1 MGVNKVMTNPKNV
14 LSTAEMLAHT
24 TVRLECE
31 KSDGSI
37 SVGTGFFYKCAEHG
51 QEHVPVIITNKH
63 VIAGAIKGRFLLT
76 MKDSDGKPKLGSTV
90 PVVLDDFESR
100 WYLHPDKHIDLCA
113 MPLAPLTREAESM
126 HKPVYYVILDKS
138 LIPSQEDLN
147 DFDLLED
154 IVMVGYPIGL
164 WDQVNNLPLFRKG
177 STASHPAINWNG
189 KKEFVIDAACFPG
202 SSGSPV
208 FILNKGG
215 YVEKSGS
222 WNIGASRL
230 YLLGVLWG
238 GPQFDAKG
246 NIIEKPVPTSSELIV
261 STSLLVN
268 LGFVISSSVIQDI
281 DDYYHKVS
289 RRGRS

>member
-1 MGVNKVMTNPKNV
+1 MGVNRVMTHPKNV

-100 WYLHPDKHIDLCA
+100 WYLHPDKNIDLCA
-113 MPLAPLTREAESM
+113 MPIAPLTREAESI
-126 HKPVYYVILDKS
+126 HKPVYFVILDKS
-138 LIPSQEDLN
+138 LIPSQEDL
-147 DFDLLED
+147 DSFDLLED

-189 KKEFVIDAACFPG
+189 KKEFIIDAACFPG

-215 YVEKSGS
+215 FTEKSGR
-222 WNIGASRL
+222 WNIGTSRL
-230 YLLGVLWG
+230 YLMGVLWG
-238 GPQFDAKG
+238 GPQFGVDG
-246 NIIEKPVPTSSELIV
+246 SISIVPVPTSSNVIV
-261 STSLLVN
+261 RTALPAN
-268 LGFVISSSVIQDI
+268 LGFVISSSAIQDI
-281 DDYYHKVS
+281 DKYYKNMT
-289 RRGRS
+289 RRD

>member
-1 MGVNKVMTNPKNV
+1 
-14 LSTAEMLAHT
+14 
-24 TVRLECE
+24 
-31 KSDGSI
+31 
-37 SVGTGFFYKCAEHG
+37 
-51 QEHVPVIITNKH
+51 
-63 VIAGAIKGRFLLT
+63 
-76 MKDSDGKPKLGSTV
+76 
-90 PVVLDDFESR
+90 
-100 WYLHPDKHIDLCA
+100 
-113 MPLAPLTREAESM
+113 M
-126 HKPVYYVILDKS
+126 HRKPVYYVILDKS

>member
-1 MGVNKVMTNPKNV
+1 MTHPKNV

-51 QEHVPVIITNKH
+51 QQHVPVIITNKH

-76 MKDSDGKPKLGSTV
+76 MKDSNGKPKLGSVV
-90 PVVLDDFESR
+90 PVVLDNFESR
-100 WYLHPDKHIDLCA
+100 WYLHPDKNIDLCA
-113 MPLAPLTREAESM
+113 MPIAPLTREAESI
-126 HKPVYYVILDKS
+126 HKPVYFVILDKS
-138 LIPSQEDLN
+138 LIPSQEDL
-147 DFDLLED
+147 DSFDLLED

-164 WDQVNNLPLFRKG
+164 WDHVNNLPLFRKG
-177 STASHPAINWNG
+177 STASHPGIGWNG
-189 KKEFVIDAACFPG
+189 KREFLIDAACFPG

-222 WNIGASRL
+222 MNIGTSRL

-238 GPQFDAKG
+238 GPIYGAAG
-246 NIIEKPVPTSSELIV
+246 EITAIPIPTSIDV
-261 STSLLVN
+261 HVVTTIPTN
-268 LGFVISSSVIQDI
+268 LGFVLSSSVILDF
-281 DDYYHKVS
+281 DSYY
-289 RRGRS
+289 RSYLQS